1 MKQTENI
8 YYGSDFFMTR
18 VSYEEILSIQR
29 QINIA
34 DVVRDYVPLT
44 QKGKNYFGVCPFH
57 DDHNPSMSV
66 SPEKQMYRCFVCGAS
81 GNVFNFVSEYEK
93 VSYFEAVKIV
103 AGKIGIDIDIGQAPK
118 REVVKSPL
126 YDIYDITSKFY
137 QNNLNTNYGKKAKEY
152 LKNRQIDDSII
163 KEFKIGL
170 STMNTE
176 VIEILKSK
184 DFNVDDIIKS
194 GVCVQNGNYIY
205 DLYKDRIMFPLF
217 DLDGR
222 IVAFSGRVYDGTSEN
237 KYINTMETE
246 IFKKGNL
253 LYNYH
258 IAKTEARKSK
268 SIIIVEGFMD
278 VIRLST
284 IGIKNVVATMG
295 TAITKNQASLIR
307 KLSSNIILMF
317 DGDKAG
323 DKATK
328 SFLEL
333 FNDSDA
339 DIKIVRLEDNLD
351 PDEYILTKG
360 KDKMMYHLSHPLTKI
375 SYKLDSYKENIDFNS
390 SEDISKYINLV
401 LPELNKISD
410 DIVRNLEIKKIS
422 DLTGVGIDAIS
433 SKITKNE
440 ESKIIIKNT
449 IHTSSKMDKYQ
460 KACDTIIYNMI
471 KNNNYILHY
480 YNNLSYL
487 PDPLYKKLANEIV
500 LFYKKF
506 ESFNLNDFIVYLE
519 DKKDLINVIIKIDSM
534 ELNHC
539 EELDELNSY
548 FKVIKEYISKK
559 KINDLTNELKIESN
573 EIRRKE
579 IAKQIVEIKMKESM

>member
-1 MKQTENI
+1 MAK
-8 YYGSDFFMTR
+8 

-29 QINIA
+29 QINIV
-34 DVVRDYVPLT
+34 DVVREYVPLT
-44 QKGKNYFGVCPFH
+44 QKGKNFFGVCPFH

-66 SPEKQMYRCFVCGAS
+66 SNSKQMYRCFVCGAS

-93 VSYFEAVKIV
+93 VSYLEAVKIV
-103 AGKIGIDIDIGQAPK
+103 ADKIGIDLDIGNIK
-118 REVVKSPL
+118 SKELIKSPL
-126 YDIYDITSKFY
+126 YDIYDITYKIY
-137 QNNLNTNYGKKAKEY
+137 QNNLNTNYGKKAKKY
-152 LKNRQIDDSII
+152 LKDRNIDDSII

-184 DFNVDDIIKS
+184 NFSIDDILKS
-194 GVCVQNGNYIY
+194 GVCTQSGKYIY
-205 DLYKDRIMFPLF
+205 DLYKNRIMFPLF
-217 DLDGR
+217 DIDGN
-222 IVAFSGRVYDGTSEN
+222 VVGFSGRVYDEKSDN
-237 KYINTMETE
+237 KYINTSETE

-258 IAKTEARKSK
+258 NAKAEARKNK
-268 SIIIVEGFMD
+268 KVIIVEGFMD
-278 VIRLST
+278 VIRLWS

-295 TAITKNQASLIR
+295 TAITKNQANLIR

-328 SFLEL
+328 SFIEM
-333 FNDSDA
+333 FEDSDA
-339 DIKIVRLEDNLD
+339 SISVVRLEDNLD

-360 KDKMMYHLSHPLTKI
+360 KDKIMYHLSHAISKV
-375 SYKLDSYKENIDFNS
+375 SYKLDSYKENIDFNN
-390 SEDISKYINLV
+390 SEDISKYIALV
-401 LPELNKISD
+401 TKELEKVTD

-422 DLTGVGIDAIS
+422 EITGVSVSDIS
-433 SKITKNE
+433 SKITKKTNGKLIVKE
-440 ESKIIIKNT
+440 IKN
-449 IHTSSKMDKYQ
+449 IDKNKNSKYS
-460 KACDTIIYNMI
+460 KASDIIIYNMI

-506 ESFNLNDFIVYLE
+506 QSFNINDFIVYLE
-519 DKKDLINVIIKIDSM
+519 DKKDLINIITKIEDM
-534 ELNHC
+534 DINLC
-539 EELDELNSY
+539 ENVDELDSY
-548 FKVIKEYISKK
+548 INVIKEYISKK
-559 KINDLTNELKIESN
+559 KIEDLTKELKNTSN
-573 EIRRKE
+573 DIKRKE
-579 IAKQIVEIKMKESM
+579 IAKQIVEIKIKESM